1 MRGDAWAPA
10 DGVGSGG
17 QGRAEGSSAQEHKV
31 EAGLPLPGF
40 VAVRPQAS
48 YMIPVGLHPWTDKMQ
63 VMTRR

>member
-48 YMIPVGLHPWTDKMQ
+48 DNISVPWFPHP
-63 VMTRR
+63 